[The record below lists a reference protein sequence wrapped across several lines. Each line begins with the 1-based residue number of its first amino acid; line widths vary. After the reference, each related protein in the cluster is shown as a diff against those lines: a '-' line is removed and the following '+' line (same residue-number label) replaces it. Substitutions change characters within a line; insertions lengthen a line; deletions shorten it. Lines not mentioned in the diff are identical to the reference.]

1 MEKKYA
7 KLRGRIIEKCGSI
20 QNFAKQMNKTPTTI
34 GMKLNGRSVWKDKDM
49 DRACRILDI
58 QKCEVHIYFWS

>member
-1 MEKKYA
+1 MEKNYA

-20 QNFAKQMNKTPTTI
+20 QHFAECMDKTPTTI

-49 DRACRILDI
+49 NKACQILDI
-58 QKCEVHIYFWS
+58 PKCEAHIYFLP